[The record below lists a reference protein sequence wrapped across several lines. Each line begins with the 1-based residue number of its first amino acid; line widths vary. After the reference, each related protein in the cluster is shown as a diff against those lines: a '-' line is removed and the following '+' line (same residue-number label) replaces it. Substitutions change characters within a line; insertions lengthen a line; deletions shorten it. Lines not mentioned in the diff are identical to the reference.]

1 MKILITQKLPFDVE
15 NYLKGFEVAYNNT
28 DKQLSKKELIEKI
41 SDVDGVITMLSDQ
54 MDKEVLDAAKK
65 LKVIANYAVGYNN
78 IDIGYAAER
87 GIVVCNTPDVLTETT
102 AELAVALLLA
112 VSRKI
117 VEAHNFV
124 LEKKF
129 KGWKP
134 ELFLGTDLYN
144 KTAGIYGFGKIGQ
157 NIARIL
163 RGFNTEVVYNSRSR
177 NIQAEL
183 LTGAKYLDFETFL
196 TVSDFII
203 ISAPLNESTKHRF
216 TIDEFKRM
224 KGSAILINIGRGP
237 IVREDDLCIALRNG
251 MIKGCGLDVYEFE
264 PEINKELFKLKN
276 TVLLPHIGSASV
288 ETRVKMATLCCDS
301 IITVLKNNEIPK
313 NVVNR

>member
-1 MKILITQKLPFDVE
+1 MKILVTQKLPFDVKS
-15 NYLKGFEVAYNNT
+15 YLKNFEVIYNDT
-28 DKQLSKKELIEKI
+28 DKQMTKKELKEKI
-41 SDVDGVITMLSDQ
+41 VDVDGIITMLSDE
-54 MDKEVLDAAKK
+54 MDKEVIDAAKK

-78 IDIGYAAER
+78 IDIEYAAEKN
-87 GIVVCNTPDVLTETT
+87 ILVCNTPDVLTETT

-124 LEKKF
+124 MDKKF

-163 RGFNTEVVYNSRSR
+163 KGFNTKVVYNSRNR

-183 LTGAKYLDFETFL
+183 LTGAEYVDFETLL
-196 TVSDFII
+196 TISDFII
-203 ISAPLNESTKHRF
+203 ISAPLNEATKHRF
-216 TIDEFKRM
+216 TIDEFKKM

-237 IVREDDLCIALRNG
+237 IVKEDDLCIAIANR

-264 PEINKELFKLKN
+264 PEINKELFKLEN
-276 TVLLPHIGSASV
+276 VVLLPHIGSASV
-288 ETRVKMATLCCDS
+288 ETRQRMAKLCCDS
-301 IITVLKNNEIPK
+301 IISVLKNGVKPK
-313 NVVNR
+313 NIVN

>member
-1 MKILITQKLPFDVE
+1 MKILVTQKLPFDVKG
-15 NYLKGFEVAYNNT
+15 YLKNFEVIYNDT
-28 DKQLSKKELIEKI
+28 DKQMTKKELKEKI
-41 SDVDGVITMLSDQ
+41 VDVDGIITMLSDE
-54 MDKEVLDAAKK
+54 MDKEVIDAAKK

-78 IDIGYAAER
+78 IDIEYAAEKN
-87 GIVVCNTPDVLTETT
+87 ILVCNTPDVLTETT

-124 LEKKF
+124 MDKKF

-163 RGFNTEVVYNSRSR
+163 KGFNTKVVYNSRNR

-183 LTGAKYLDFETFL
+183 LTGAEYVDFETLL
-196 TVSDFII
+196 TTSDFII
-203 ISAPLNESTKHRF
+203 ISAPLNEATRHRF
-216 TIDEFKRM
+216 TIDEFKKM

-237 IVREDDLCIALRNG
+237 IVKEDDLCIAIANR

-264 PEINKELFKLKN
+264 PEINKELFKLEN
-276 TVLLPHIGSASV
+276 VVLLPHIGSASV
-288 ETRVKMATLCCDS
+288 ETRQRMAKLCCDS
-301 IITVLKNNEIPK
+301 IISVLKNGVKPK
-313 NVVNR
+313 NIVN

>member
-1 MKILITQKLPFDVE
+1 MKILVTQKLPFDVKS
-15 NYLKGFEVAYNNT
+15 YLKSFEVIYNDT
-28 DKQLSKKELIEKI
+28 DKQMTKKELKEKI
-41 SDVDGVITMLSDQ
+41 VDVDGIITMLSDA
-54 MDKEVLDAAKK
+54 MDKEVIDAAKK

-78 IDIGYAAER
+78 IDIEYAAEKN
-87 GIVVCNTPDVLTETT
+87 ILVCNTPDVLTETT

-124 LEKKF
+124 MDKKF

-163 RGFNTEVVYNSRSR
+163 NGFNTKVVYNSRNR

-183 LTGAKYLDFETFL
+183 LTGAEYVDFETLL
-196 TVSDFII
+196 TTSDFII
-203 ISAPLNESTKHRF
+203 ISAPLNEATRHRF
-216 TIDEFKRM
+216 TIDEFKKM

-237 IVREDDLCIALRNG
+237 IVKEDDLCIAIANR

-264 PEINKELFKLKN
+264 PEINKELFKLEN
-276 TVLLPHIGSASV
+276 VVLLPHIGSASV
-288 ETRVKMATLCCDS
+288 ETRQRMAKLCCDS
-301 IITVLKNNEIPK
+301 IISVLKNGVKPK
-313 NVVNR
+313 NTVN